1 MKCPFCESTSKQ
13 IGKQSKTDVINS
25 RPGKDGEEVWR
36 RRQCL
41 VCKEVFTTTEHF
53 SYDSLFVVKRNL
65 TRKRFVYEKLFA
77 SILNAV
83 SAGKGRDQGD
93 DAVLAKTLTWGSIQ
107 KILAFKTKYISTKD
121 IIRTVHIVLEK
132 EDPFFA
138 LRYAMYSA
146 YRMKV
151 LKGKNGV

>member
-1 MKCPFCESTSKQ
+1 MKCLFCE
-13 IGKQSKTDVINS
+13 ILRKQSKTEVINS
-25 RPGKDGEEVWR
+25 RRGKDGKEVWR

-41 VCKEVFTTTEHF
+41 VCKEIFTTTEHF

-65 TRKRFVYEKLFA
+65 SRKRFVYEKLFA
-77 SILNAV
+77 SILNAI

-93 DAVLAKTLTWGSIQ
+93 DAMLAKRLTKEIIQ
-107 KILAFKTKYISTKD
+107 KLFTIKSKYISTKD
-121 IIRTVHIVLEK
+121 IMRAAHTILEK
-132 EDPFFA
+132 EDIFFA

-151 LKGKNGV
+151 LKSK

>member
-1 MKCPFCESTSKQ
+1 MKCPYCACQK
-13 IGKQSKTDVINS
+13 KNSKTDVINS
-25 RPGKDGEEVWR
+25 RPGKGGDEVWR

-41 VCKEVFTTTEHF
+41 TCGEVFTTTEHF
-53 SYDSLFVVKRNL
+53 SYDSIFVVKRNL

-77 SILNAV
+77 SVLNAI
-83 SAGKGRDQGD
+83 SAGKARDQGD
-93 DAVLAKTLTWGSIQ
+93 DALKTKSLTKEIIDRLFMIKS
-107 KILAFKTKYISTKD
+107 KYISTKD
-121 IIRTVHIVLEK
+121 IIRAAHLVLTK

-151 LKGKNGV
+151 LKSGQP